1 MFDNLFKSKQQREQE
16 RETAIRTSI
25 SKQRQMSNR
34 LRKDERRFM
43 EMAIRAKKRKKI
55 QRNFKIA
62 SNLVAQTIMKRRAID
77 SQLLHFEIVLQIRD
91 QAKLFGE
98 FGQGMKAMAKSVNEV
113 FKEFNDGQMIQDL
126 DSILQK
132 NLSMEEMMNNVLDRI
147 TDTSDALTSDAA
159 SEGISSTEVEKMI
172 ENMAVSDTAPDASD
186 ANLIDAQ
193 LKAIENELALKKKSE
208 KHLYSSTLKIF
219 AWAAA
224 RQSFLDRVTDGEAKI
239 QNCIG
244 KKTQYKKYLILEK
257 ILKYF
262 KNFCIFS
269 KKGVAFFQ
277 KWITIIRNKLI

>member
-43 EMAIRAKKRKKI
+43 EMAIRAKKEKDSK
-55 QRNFKIA
+55 NFKIA

-126 DSILQK
+126 DSILQQ

-193 LKAIENELALKKKSE
+193 LKAIENELALKKKE
-208 KHLYSSTLKIF
+208 
-219 AWAAA
+219 
-224 RQSFLDRVTDGEAKI
+224 
-239 QNCIG
+239 
-244 KKTQYKKYLILEK
+244 
-257 ILKYF
+257 
-262 KNFCIFS
+262 
-269 KKGVAFFQ
+269 
-277 KWITIIRNKLI
+277 